1 MLHNFKN
8 LSAILLIAV
17 IFSVVM
23 TCGCTTGDAAPA
35 TVQSPSQPV
44 EISPTTPPAAETIAT
59 DEQSQSGSAIQ
70 EEVKSATVT
79 LTRPE
84 DVNLVNYTEREFTV
98 PEKAAISWWMFPGYG
113 EETSDYR
120 NYLRATSEE
129 QAERPE
135 EEQYFFSF
143 ITDSLDSV
151 EDQSVLKG
159 ENDVVLFRGVS
170 EGFSSVILDNAAYIE
185 DAYASTSYDI
195 TFSLDSFG
203 PRDSGGYANVLVLER
218 SPGDHILYINEDER
232 EFLIPR
238 GTKWQVVTAVNID
251 NLTVD
256 ADFPLSTNGKEQATY
271 DNVRLIYISE
281 MTGE

>member
-1 MLHNFKN
+1 MVA
-8 LSAILLIAV
+8 S
-17 IFSVVM
+17 
-23 TCGCTTGDAAPA
+23 TPAP
-35 TVQSPSQPV
+35 VPG
-44 EISPTTPPAAETIAT
+44 ETIEPE
-59 DEQSQSGSAIQ
+59 DVLQSGSAVQ
-70 EEVKSATVT
+70 ENLESATLT

-84 DVNLVNYTEREFTV
+84 EVNLLNYTEQDLTV

-120 NYLRATSEE
+120 NYLRATPEK
-129 QAERPE
+129 QAERPD

-151 EDQSVLKG
+151 EERSVLKG
-159 ENDVVLFRGVS
+159 ENDIVLFRGVS
-170 EGFSSVILDNAAYIE
+170 EGFSSIILDNAAYIE

-218 SPGDHILYINEDER
+218 SPGDHIVYINEDER

-238 GTKWQVVTAVNID
+238 GTTWQVVKAVNVD
-251 NLTVD
+251 SLTVES
-256 ADFPLSTNGKEQATY
+256 DFPLSTNREEQATY
-271 DNVRLIYISE
+271 DNVRLIYISD
-281 MTGE
+281 MARA

>member
-1 MLHNFKN
+1 MQRNTRIF
-8 LSAILLIAV
+8 SAILLMAV
-17 IFSVVM
+17 VFAVVM
-23 TCGCTTGDAAPA
+23 TCGCITGD
-35 TVQSPSQPV
+35 
-44 EISPTTPPAAETIAT
+44 TTPTVASSTPQPTELSTATPVPTETLAV

-70 EEVKSATVT
+70 EELESTT
-79 LTRPE
+79 LTLIRPDE
-84 DVNLVNYTEREFTV
+84 VNLVNYTEREYTV

-120 NYLRATSEE
+120 NYLRAAPEK
-129 QAERPE
+129 QAERPD

-151 EDQSVLKG
+151 EEQSVLKG
-159 ENDVVLFRGVS
+159 EDDVVLFRGVS
-170 EGFSSVILDNAAYIE
+170 EGLSSVILDNAAYIE

-238 GTKWQVVTAVNID
+238 GTKWQVVQAVNID

-256 ADFPLSTNGKEQATY
+256 ADFPLSTNGEEQATY

-281 MTGE
+281 MAAA

>member
-1 MLHNFKN
+1 MQKN
-8 LSAILLIAV
+8 ARFFLAVLLIAAV
-17 IFSVVM
+17 IAVAM
-23 TCGCTTGDAAPA
+23 TCGCIGNDTSSTIAS
-35 TVQSPSQPV
+35 T
-44 EISPTTPPAAETIAT
+44 PTPAETIAPV
-59 DEQSQSGSAIQ
+59 EVSQSGSAVQ
-70 EEVKSATVT
+70 ENLESATLS
-79 LTRPE
+79 LTRPDE
-84 DVNLVNYTEREFTV
+84 INLVNYTEQDFTV

-120 NYLRATSEE
+120 NYLRATPEQ
-129 QAERPE
+129 QAERPD

-151 EDQSVLKG
+151 EDTSVLKG
-159 ENDVVLFRGVS
+159 AEDVVLFRGVS
-170 EGFSSVILDNAAYIE
+170 EGFSGVILDDAAYIE

-238 GTKWQVVTAVNID
+238 GTKWQVVKAVNVD
-251 NLTVD
+251 NLTVE
-256 ADFPLSTNGKEQATY
+256 ADFPLSTNGEERANY

-281 MTGE
+281 MTGA